1 MKRIHLINLLW
12 LVAYSAFAQS
22 TPKTISGLVKDTN
35 NEVLPGA
42 TVRLLTAT
50 DSTMV
55 KGEVTNGDGK
65 FQLSGLTAGTYLLA
79 ITAVGQKPFI
89 SVPYTIDDIRST
101 ITLPV
106 FILLPAKNIQLNEV
120 VVTAKKPLIVQEI
133 DKTVINVE
141 AMISSATSNT
151 LEVLEKTPGVTVANN
166 GEIGLN
172 GRNGVTVLIDGRSTY
187 MSGQD
192 LAAYLKSLPGGLL
205 DKIELMDNP
214 PAKYDAAGNAIINIR
229 LKKNRIG
236 GLTGNVSMGVSQG
249 KYTRNND
256 AVNLNYKY
264 KKINLFANLGYNAEK
279 TYNLDLYDRRFY
291 NTNAALIS
299 TVDLRNNQVNKNYGQ
314 SINLGLDYAATSKT
328 TFGFIVNINGGKGKT
343 DFDYTSKNFNASH
356 QLDSTGVGR
365 TLGDASRTNSGMNL
379 NFSHKFDN
387 AGRELSADVNYL
399 HYELESNQSLQN
411 FMYQSDGVLT
421 NRRDFLY
428 VIPSD
433 ITIYIAKADYAHP
446 LKNKARIESGF
457 KSSIVDNDYIASYYD
472 VVGVTKIIDNG
483 KSNHFKYHENINAG
497 YVNGQKEWKRLGVQ
511 LGLRVEN
518 TQARGQ
524 QLGNDVVQESRF
536 TKNYTGAFPSA
547 FISYKL
553 DTLGK
558 NTLSFMAVRRINR
571 PNYQLLNPF
580 VFFRDQYSYTSG
592 NPLLNPQYQNRY
604 ELKYQ
609 HKQFLNMGLSFNKF
623 TDVIFQTTQAV
634 DNIFTTRPKNISDG
648 YMLLL
653 NTMVSLSPT
662 KWWYLNNTLRLSHMG
677 LNGQVY
683 TENISFS
690 VNVARFEM
698 SNYFTIHKN
707 WNAEL
712 SGYYA
717 SGDLNGQT
725 LTNSMYRVNAAIQ
738 KKIWNNKGSIRFS
751 VDDLFHSWVYH
762 NRSISLK
769 QSEYFQ
775 TSESDTQRIGFAFTY
790 RFGKDTFARKRRH
803 NNNASDDETGRVQ

>member
-1 MKRIHLINLLW
+1 MKRIYIINLLW
-12 LVAYSAFAQS
+12 LLAHTVFAQS
-22 TPKTISGLVKDTN
+22 IPKMIFGVVKDTK
-35 NEVLPGA
+35 NEVIPGA
-42 TVRLLTAT
+42 TVRLLTAS

-55 KGEVTNGDGK
+55 KGEVTNGEGK
-65 FQLSGLTAGTYLLA
+65 FQLSGLSNGTYILA
-79 ITAVGQKPFI
+79 ITAVGQKQFI
-89 SVPYTIDDIRST
+89 SVPLTVDETRSI
-101 ITLPV
+101 ITLPA
-106 FILLPAKNIQLNEV
+106 FFLLPAKNIQLNEV

-133 DKTVINVE
+133 DKTVVNVE

-151 LEVLEKTPGVTVANN
+151 LEVLEKTPGVTVASN

-229 LKKNRIG
+229 LKKNRVG

-249 KYTRNND
+249 KYVRNND
-256 AVNLNYKY
+256 AINLNYKY
-264 KKINLFANLGYNAEK
+264 KKINLFANLGFNTEK

-291 NTNAALIS
+291 NINSELIS

-328 TFGFIVNINGGKGKT
+328 TIGFIVNINGGRGKS
-343 DFDYTSKNFNASH
+343 DFDYTSKNFSASH
-356 QLDSTGVGR
+356 QLDSTGAGR
-365 TLGDASRTNSGMNL
+365 TLGDASRNNIGTNL

-387 AGRELSADVNYL
+387 AGREISADVNYL
-399 HYELESNQSLQN
+399 NYKSTGNQSLQN
-411 FMYQSDGVLT
+411 FMYQSDGTLT
-421 NRRDFLY
+421 NQRFFLY

-433 ITIYIAKADYAHP
+433 INIYTAKADYVHP
-446 LKNKARIESGF
+446 LKNKARIESGV
-457 KSSIVDNDYIASYYD
+457 KSSIVDNDYVANYYD
-472 VVGVTKIIDNG
+472 VVGTAQTIDNG
-483 KSNHFKYHENINAG
+483 KSNHFKYHENINAA
-497 YVNGQKEWKRLGVQ
+497 YINGQKEWKRLGVQ

-536 TKNYTGAFPSA
+536 IKNYTGAFPSA
-547 FISYKL
+547 FVSYKL

-604 ELKYQ
+604 ELKFQ
-609 HKQFLNMGLSFNKF
+609 HKQFLNMGLSYNKF

-634 DNIFTTRPKNISDG
+634 DNIFTTKPKNIADG

-653 NTMVSLSPT
+653 NTTVSLSPT

-698 SNYFTIHKN
+698 NNYFTIHKN

-725 LTNSMYRVNAAIQ
+725 ITNSMYRVNAAIQ

-751 VDDLFHSWVYH
+751 VDDLFHSWIYH

-803 NNNASDDETGRVQ
+803 NNNASDDETGRVL